1 MRRSGYPVSPCAL
14 SIEQQK
20 ASADLTVLSIG
31 DAVGSAVVFYSV
43 INERRISV
51 NLEASKD
58 LYYTAPAADWNG
70 ALPVGNGRMGAM
82 IFGTPDN
89 ELIQLN
95 EDSLWSGGFRQRNN
109 PKAYDNL
116 EKIRTLIREE
126 KTKEAEEL
134 CSDAFYGTNEN
145 QRHYQPL
152 GDLHIWQ
159 SAPQAE
165 DYIRTLR
172 LGTAVSEVMF
182 TSGEVSF
189 KRTVIASYPDQVII
203 IHFSADKKGSISFTA
218 AIDGRDD
225 NYDKNE
231 AYDDNT
237 ILFTV
242 SDGIPYA
249 CAITVRS
256 VGGKCGTDANRLVCT
271 NADEA
276 DIIIAAQSS
285 WRTGNYVN
293 LALSQAKATARRPF
307 EKLLSRHIDDYR
319 SLFDRCSLEIA
330 PANGESVNIP
340 TNERLEAVKNGAK
353 DNELA
358 AMYFNFSRYLMI
370 AGSREGTLPLNLQ
383 GIWNKD
389 MWPAW
394 GGKYTV
400 NINTEMNYW
409 GALMQDLA
417 ECCMPLYDHIERM
430 RENGRVTARSMY
442 RCRGTVCHHNTDIWG
457 DTAPQDK
464 WLPGTLW
471 PMGMAWLCTHIWEH
485 YLFTRDRAFLEEK
498 FDTIVEASEFFLDY
512 LTEDEK
518 GRLVTNPSVS
528 PENTYYAKNGRTGTL
543 CSGPSMDS
551 QILYTLFTA
560 VINAYDIVGG
570 EEYSQTVSEIRSA
583 RDRLPKPEIGKYGQI
598 MEWAEDYDEVEPGHR
613 HISQLY
619 ALYPADM
626 ISPVTSPE
634 LAQAAR
640 ATLERR
646 LSHGGGHTGWS
657 RAWIINMWARL
668 FDGEKVEENINALLA
683 HSTSVNMF
691 DMHPPFQIDGNFGG
705 GAGIGEALLQ
715 SCCGELHFLP
725 ALPPSW
731 KKGSVK
737 GMRARGNFSVSFE
750 WENGSL
756 TRAEIFSL
764 SGERLRIR
772 AAARPVVICGGKN
785 VSFAEDNGTY
795 SFDTLRGMTYTLIFN

>member
-1 MRRSGYPVSPCAL
+1 M
-14 SIEQQK
+14 
-20 ASADLTVLSIG
+20 
-31 DAVGSAVVFYSV
+31 SV
-43 INERRISV
+43 YENKFDP
-51 NLEASKD
+51 SKE
-58 LYYTAPAADWNG
+58 LWYTRPAANWDE

-82 IFGTPDN
+82 IFGEPEN
-89 ELIQLN
+89 ELLQLN
-95 EDSLWSGGFRQRNN
+95 EDSVWSGSFRNRNN

-116 EKIRTLIREE
+116 EKIRQLINEE
-126 KTKEAEEL
+126 KTSEAEAL
-134 CSDAFYGTNEN
+134 CSEAFYGTNEN

-159 SAPQAE
+159 SAPE
-165 DYIRTLR
+165 YSDFTRGLS
-172 LGTAVSEVMF
+172 LDTAVSW
-182 TSGEVSF
+182 VSF
-189 KRTVIASYPDQVII
+189 VSGGVTFTREIFASRLDECII
-203 IHFSADKKGSISFTA
+203 VRFTADKKGSISFTA

-231 AYDDNT
+231 AYDDKT

-249 CAITVRS
+249 CAITVTAK
-256 VGGKCGTDANRLVCT
+256 GGECGTDANRLTCK

-276 DIIIAAQSS
+276 MLIIAAQTS
-285 WRTGNYVN
+285 WRTGDYEK
-293 LALSQAKATARRPF
+293 LCISQAKRAARMTGER
-307 EKLLSRHIDDYR
+307 LSERHIADYKK
-319 SLFDRCSLEIA
+319 LYDRCSIELK
-330 PANGESVNIP
+330 NESGVNSALP
-340 TNERLEAVKNGAK
+340 TDERLKAVKEENVS

-370 AGSREGTLPLNLQ
+370 SGSREGTLPLNLQ

-409 GALMQDLA
+409 GAEIQNLS
-417 ECCMPLYDHIERM
+417 ECHTPLFDHIERM
-430 RENGRVTARSMY
+430 RENGRVTARTMY
-442 RCRGTVCHHNTDIWG
+442 NCGGTVCHHNTDIWG

-485 YLFTRDRAFLEEK
+485 YLFTGDKEFLAEK
-498 FDTIVEASEFFLDY
+498 FDTLCESAEFFADF

-518 GRLVTNPSVS
+518 GRLVTNPSIS

-543 CSGPSMDS
+543 CKGPSMDS
-551 QILYTLFTA
+551 QILFSLFTA
-560 VINAYDIVGG
+560 VINA
-570 EEYSQTVSEIRSA
+570 SEILDENREFAEKIRSM
-583 RDRLPKPEIGKYGQI
+583 RERLPKPQIGKYGQI

-619 ALYPADM
+619 ALYPAD
-626 ISPVTSPE
+626 IIIPAKTPE
-634 LAQAAR
+634 LAKAAR

-668 FDGEKVEENINALLA
+668 LDGEKVGENVQALLS
-683 HSTSVNMF
+683 HSTSINMF

-705 GAGIGEALLQ
+705 GAGIAEALIQ
-715 SCCGELHFLP
+715 SRYDGVSDTAYITLLP
-725 ALPPSW
+725 ALPPQWRSGSI
-731 KKGSVK
+731 KGIKARGGFEAGFEWSQGKATGARIISLCGNRLSLSTDGEITVTCEGKPIEARFVNNAYEFDTEAGKNYIISVK
-737 GMRARGNFSVSFE
+737 
-750 WENGSL
+750 
-756 TRAEIFSL
+756 
-764 SGERLRIR
+764 
-772 AAARPVVICGGKN
+772 
-785 VSFAEDNGTY
+785 
-795 SFDTLRGMTYTLIFN
+795 